1 MTLVPK
7 ITPQESVQKWQ
18 QRTAASTQDY
28 VAGINRVSSAPGEAA
43 ARQADVYLAN
53 VQAAVNKWK
62 KNVAAVSLTDWQRA
76 AIDLGAPRIATG
88 VNAATAKTLLA
99 TERNFQNI
107 DNALAGLP
115 PRGTFEQNM
124 ARMNQFVTKLHQ
136 ESQA

>member
-1 MTLVPK
+1 MPR

-28 VAGINRVSSAPGEAA
+28 VAGINRVQNAPGEMA

-62 KNVAAVSLTDWQRA
+62 RNVASVSLNDWQNA
-76 AIDLGAPRIATG
+76 AITLGAPRIASG
-88 VNAATAKTLLA
+88 VNAATEKTLRA

-136 ESQA
+136 ESQK

>member
-1 MTLVPK
+1 MPR
-7 ITPQESVQKWQ
+7 ITPQESVAKWQ
-18 QRTAASTQDY
+18 RRTSASTQDY
-28 VAGINRVSSAPGEAA
+28 INGINSVQQSPGESAA
-43 ARQADVYLAN
+43 KMADVYLAN
-53 VQAAVNKWK
+53 VQASVNKWK
-62 KNVAAVSLTDWQRA
+62 RNVASVSLNDWQNA
-76 AIDLGAPRIATG
+76 AITLGAPRIATG
-88 VNAATAKTLLA
+88 VNAATAKTLRA

>member
-1 MTLVPK
+1 MPK

-18 QRTAASTQDY
+18 QRTAASVNDY
-28 VAGINRVSSAPGEAA
+28 ISGINRTTVAPGELAS
-43 ARQADVYLAN
+43 RQADVYLAN
-53 VQAAVNKWK
+53 VQANVNKWK
-62 KNVAAVSLTDWQRA
+62 RNVGAVSLSDWQQA
-76 AIDLGAPRIATG
+76 AINLGAPRIATG
-88 VNAATAKTLLA
+88 VNAATEKTLRA

>member
-1 MTLVPK
+1 VPK

-53 VQAAVNKWK
+53 VQANVNKWK
-62 KNVAAVSLTDWQRA
+62 KNVASVSLTDWQRA

-88 VNAATAKTLLA
+88 VNAATEKTLRA

>member
-1 MTLVPK
+1 VPK

-18 QRTAASTQDY
+18 QRTAAATNSY
-28 VAGINRVSSAPGEAA
+28 VDGINRVNSAPGESA

-53 VQAAVNKWK
+53 VQSAVNKWK
-62 KNVAAVSLTDWQRA
+62 RNVAAVSLNEWQNA
-76 AIDLGAPRIATG
+76 AITLGAPRIASG
-88 VNAATAKTLLA
+88 VNAATEKTLRA

-136 ESQA
+136 ESQS

>member
-1 MTLVPK
+1 MPK
-7 ITPQESVQKWQ
+7 ITPQESVAKWQ
-18 QRTAASTQDY
+18 RRTSAAGNEYISG
-28 VAGINRVSSAPGEAA
+28 VNSVSQAPGEQAA
-43 ARQADVYLAN
+43 KQADVYLAN

-62 KNVAAVSLTDWQRA
+62 RNVASVSLNEWQNA
-76 AIDLGAPRIATG
+76 AVNLGAPRIATG
-88 VNAATAKTLLA
+88 VNAATEKTLRA